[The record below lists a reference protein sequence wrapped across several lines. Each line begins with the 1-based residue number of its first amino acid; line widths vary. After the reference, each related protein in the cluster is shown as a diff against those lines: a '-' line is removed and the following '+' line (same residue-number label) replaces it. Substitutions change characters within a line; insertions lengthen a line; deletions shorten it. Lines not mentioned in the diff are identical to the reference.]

1 MWAKNY
7 LMQARYIDKEINLM
21 QLELDQMRELLTSPK
36 TATIK
41 GDVVQEGGR
50 SHYDDKYNKLI
61 GLNEEISHK
70 IDEFIDLKNTM
81 RRQIEKIE
89 DPRYRLVLTSRY
101 INCIKD
107 WDDIAQDLAYSEKYI
122 FELHG
127 QALIEFEKVN
137 SLPNLTDSY

>member
-41 GDVVQEGGR
+41 GDVVQEGRKGY
-50 SHYDDKYNKLI
+50 YDDKYNKLI
-61 GLNEEISHK
+61 VLNEEISHK

-107 WDDIAQDLAYSEKYI
+107 WDNIAQDLAYSEKYI

-137 SLPNLTDSY
+137 SLPNLTESY